1 MKKQATVIALG
12 ALLSLAMT
20 ATSFA
25 ASAHA
30 AKRAKAPATY
40 PRYYDYVPGSYNY
53 TPGHYTYSPGVY
65 DYSPGYYNPA
75 VPEGNYTTFY
85 PTFNSDN
92 GGSVSSAIGG
102 IGH

>member
-1 MKKQATVIALG
+1 MKKQTSVIALG
-12 ALLSLAMT
+12 ALMSLAMT

-25 ASAHA
+25 ASAHP
-30 AKRAKAPATY
+30 AKRAIATY

-53 TPGHYTYSPGVY
+53 VPGHYTYSPGLY
-65 DYSPGYYNPA
+65 DYSPGSYNPA

-85 PTFNSDN
+85 PAFNSDN
-92 GGSVSSAIGG
+92 GGSVSSAIGN

>member
-1 MKKQATVIALG
+1 MKKQASVIALG
-12 ALLSLAMT
+12 AVLSLAMT

-25 ASAHA
+25 ASTH
-30 AKRAKAPATY
+30 AKRAKPQASY
-40 PRYYDYVPGSYNY
+40 SHYYNY
-53 TPGHYTYSPGVY
+53 APGA
-65 DYSPGYYNPA
+65 YNPA

-85 PTFNSDN
+85 PVYN

>member
-1 MKKQATVIALG
+1 MKKQASVIAVG

-25 ASAHA
+25 ASTHP
-30 AKRAKAPATY
+30 AKRAKPHATY
-40 PRYYDYVPGSYNY
+40 SHYYNYAPGS
-53 TPGHYTYSPGVY
+53 
-65 DYSPGYYNPA
+65 YNPA

-85 PTFNSDN
+85 PSYN

>member
-1 MKKQATVIALG
+1 MKKQTSVIALG

-25 ASAHA
+25 ASAHP

-65 DYSPGYYNPA
+65 DYSPGSYNPA

-85 PTFNSDN
+85 PTYNSDN
-92 GGSVSSAIGG
+92 GGSVSSAIGN

>member
-25 ASAHA
+25 ASAHH
-30 AKRAKAPATY
+30 AKRAKAPVNY
-40 PRYYDYVPGSYNY
+40 SGYYNSYQ
-53 TPGHYTYSPGVY
+53 
-65 DYSPGYYNPA
+65 GYYNPA
-75 VPEGNYTTFY
+75 VPQGNYTTY
-85 PTFNSDN
+85 PNVYN
-92 GGSVSSAIGG
+92 GGSVSSAIGN